1 MPKEEFQSLDPKFA
15 QSLVDIVASE
25 LKKNVNITNDK
36 GVIIASFSKE
46 RIGQVH
52 EAAAQRLTS
61 GNIQEFSVSAE
72 DEVRLRGV
80 RRGVNVPIIFADRCV
95 GVIGVT
101 GDPETAAPYARLAAR
116 FVEAALQ
123 SNANREKLMI
133 ALKEKRELQTIYV
146 NKIISIQE
154 EERKKI
160 SRELHDETSQ
170 SLTSI
175 IVGLRVLA
183 ERAHNEADHEQ
194 IMQMRDLVARTL
206 EAVHHLAVELRP
218 LLLDD
223 LGLVVASQKY
233 VEKYSQQYNIPVDI
247 DFVNLSR
254 ELRFTPEVEIT
265 MYRILQEALTNI
277 AKHANASNVQVVLR
291 RHRQKLTLIVVDNG
305 IGFDSDLSSKYG
317 NDSRLGIFG
326 MKERVELFDGYFA
339 ICSKAKE
346 GTSVVAEIPLIAKK
360 SKKRSLSN
368 SKHVSLFN
376 N

>member
-1 MPKEEFQSLDPKFA
+1 MIHSNEAVVELPKEDFQSLDPKFA

-25 LKKNVNITNDK
+25 LKKNVNITDDR
-36 GVIIASFSKE
+36 GVILASFSKE
-46 RIGQVH
+46 RVGQVH

-72 DEVRLRGV
+72 DEVRFRGV
-80 RRGVNVPIIFADRCV
+80 RRGVNVPIIFDDRCV

-116 FVEAALQ
+116 FVEAALE

-133 ALKEKRELQTIYV
+133 ALKEKRELQTIFV
-146 NKIISIQE
+146 NKMISIQE

-183 ERAHNEADHEQ
+183 EMVTSTAEREQ
-194 IMQMRDLVARTL
+194 IMHMRDLVARTL

-223 LGLVVASQKY
+223 LGLVVAAQKY
-233 VEKYSQQYNIPVDI
+233 VDNYCQQYHIDVDI
-247 DFVNLSR
+247 DFINLTR
-254 ELRFTPEVEIT
+254 EQRFLPEVEIT

-277 AKHANASNVQVVLR
+277 AKHAQASQVQIKLR
-291 RHRQKLTLIVVDNG
+291 RQRQKLSLTVRDNG
-305 IGFDSDLSSKYG
+305 IGFNPDLTSKVERS
-317 NDSRLGIFG
+317 NHLGIFG
-326 MKERVELFDGYFA
+326 MKERVELFDGSFR
-339 ICSKAKE
+339 IKSMIGK
-346 GTSVVAEIPLIAKK
+346 GTEVLAEIPLLDKK
-360 SKKRSLSN
+360 NKRRI
-368 SKHVSLFN
+368 
-376 N
+376 

>member
-1 MPKEEFQSLDPKFA
+1 MAKEEFQSLDPKFA
-15 QSLVDIVASE
+15 QSLVDIVACE
-25 LKKNVNITNDK
+25 LKKNVNITDDH

-52 EAAAQRLTS
+52 EAAAQRLTA
-61 GNIQEFSVSAE
+61 GKIQEFSVSAE
-72 DEVRLRGV
+72 DEIRLRGV

-116 FVEAALQ
+116 FVEAALE

-133 ALKEKRELQTIYV
+133 ALKEKRELQTIFV

-183 ERAHNEADHEQ
+183 ELVHSTAEREQ
-194 IMQMRDLVARTL
+194 IIRMRDLVAGTL

-223 LGLVVASQKY
+223 LGLVVAAQKY
-233 VEKYSQQYNIPVDI
+233 VDNYSQQYNIAVDI

-254 ELRFTPEVEIT
+254 EQRFLPEVEIT

-277 AKHANASNVQVVLR
+277 AKHAQATNVQVSLR
-291 RHRQKLTLIVVDNG
+291 QQRQKLRLTVSDNG
-305 IGFDSDLSSKYG
+305 VGFNPDLTEQSDSDKC
-317 NDSRLGIFG
+317 LGIFG
-326 MKERVELFDGYFA
+326 MKERVELFDGVF
-339 ICSKAKE
+339 SVRSVLGK
-346 GTSVVAEIPLIAKK
+346 GTDILAEIPLKQKK
-360 SKKRSLSN
+360 KKKRIW
-368 SKHVSLFN
+368 
-376 N
+376 

>member
-1 MPKEEFQSLDPKFA
+1 MHREDFQSLDPKFA

-25 LKKNVNITNDK
+25 LKKNVNITDDR
-36 GVIIASFSKE
+36 GVILASFSKE
-46 RIGQVH
+46 RVGQVH

-72 DEVRLRGV
+72 DEIRMRGV

-101 GDPETAAPYARLAAR
+101 GDPDTAAPYARLAAR
-116 FVEAALQ
+116 FVEAALE

-133 ALKEKRELQTIYV
+133 ALKEKRELQTIFV

-183 ERAHNEADHEQ
+183 EMVTSKAEREQ

-206 EAVHHLAVELRP
+206 DAVHHLAVELRP

-223 LGLVVASQKY
+223 LGLIVAAQKY
-233 VEKYSQQYNIPVDI
+233 VDHYCQQYPIAVDI

-254 ELRFTPEVEIT
+254 EQRFLPEIEIT

-277 AKHANASNVQVVLR
+277 AKHAQASHVQVKLR
-291 RHRQKLTLIVVDNG
+291 RQRQRLCLTVSDNG
-305 IGFDSDLSSKYG
+305 IGFNSDFTSKRG
-317 NDSRLGIFG
+317 TRLGIFG
-326 MKERVELFDGYFA
+326 MKERVELFDGIFA
-339 ICSKAKE
+339 IQSLPGA
-346 GTSVVAEIPLIAKK
+346 GTEVSAEIALANKK
-360 SKKRSLSN
+360 NKKRIW
-368 SKHVSLFN
+368 
-376 N
+376 